1 MAVIG
6 IDLGTTNSVVAWTSA
21 RGVEV
26 IPNAE
31 GVSVTPSVVTLD
43 QKGRPLVGTLGA
55 RMAGA
60 TPERAFSAT
69 KRLMGRSFADPIV
82 QAMVGRVPY
91 TIVEGPGGLAAVE
104 GPQGLLSPV
113 QIAAEILKHM
123 REIAERRIGEN
134 VTQAVVTVPAYFADA
149 QLRATKAAAEM
160 AGLDVL
166 ALLEEPTAA
175 ALAYGIGKRGTR
187 NVAVYDLGGGTFDIS
202 IIEVGDGVARVL
214 AVAGDNF
221 LGGEDFDARIVD
233 LIAERFLARHG
244 VDLRASPLRK
254 HRLRDEV
261 ERAKRALSQVDD
273 TTLTTPGIAIDMDTG
288 QPLDLMDELARQTI
302 EELCRDLVQASL
314 SPCRRA
320 LEDAQL
326 SRDDID
332 AVVLVGGM
340 TRMPMVEEAV
350 AEFFGRT
357 PEHGVHPDEA
367 VAIGAALHASVLA
380 GAEYEPVL
388 FTVTPFSLGVE
399 TAGGSFERVIRR
411 NTAVP
416 VRRRQVFTTA
426 RDKQTG
432 VTVKVFQ
439 GEDPIAAR
447 NQLLGRFSLDGIAP
461 RAAGESEIEV
471 IYEIDADRIITV
483 TARDLGTNKTK
494 SLKVTRLGEEQPA
507 PPAQP
512 EPLGPRPFRL
522 KVEKG
527 GR

>member
-1 MAVIG
+1 MTVIG
-6 IDLGTTNSVVAWTSA
+6 IDLGTTNSVVAWVGP

-31 GVSVTPSVVTLD
+31 GVSVSPSVVTLD
-43 QKGRPLVGTLGA
+43 QKGRPHVGAIGA

-60 TPERAFSAT
+60 MPERAFSAT
-69 KRLMGRSFADPIV
+69 KRLTGRLFADPIV
-82 QAMVGRVPY
+82 QAMVGRMPY
-91 TIVEGPGGLAAVE
+91 AIVEGPGGIAAIE

-123 REIAERRIGEN
+123 REIAEKRIGER

-160 AGLDVL
+160 AGLEVL

-187 NVAVYDLGGGTFDIS
+187 NVAVYDLGGGTFDVS
-202 IIEVGDGVARVL
+202 VIEVGDGVARVL

-233 LIAERFLARHG
+233 LVAERFLEKHG
-244 VDLRASPLRK
+244 VDLRASALRK

-273 TTLTTPGIAIDMDTG
+273 TTLSAPAIAIDIDTG
-288 QPLDLMDELARQTI
+288 QALDLIDELARQTI
-302 EELCRDLVQASL
+302 EDLCRDLVQLSL

-320 LEDAQL
+320 LEDAKL

-340 TRMPMVEEAV
+340 TRMPLVEDAV
-350 AEFFGRT
+350 ADFFGRK

-388 FTVTPFSLGVE
+388 FTITPFSLGVE

-426 RDKQTG
+426 RENQTG
-432 VTVKVFQ
+432 VTIKVYQ
-439 GEDPIAAR
+439 GEDPIAAN

-461 RAAGESEIEV
+461 RPAGESEIEV
-471 IYEIDADRIITV
+471 IYEIDADRLITV
-483 TARDLGTNKTK
+483 TARDLGSNKSK

-507 PPAQP
+507 LPAP
-512 EPLGPRPFRL
+512 EPQQGPRPFRL
-522 KVEKG
+522 KVERG